1 MIWIVFFIINFC
13 LFIIKLESINYTDFG
28 FTCKYLFSVDMVM
41 GETGQLHLNIILVIR
56 YFLYVL
62 LKVGI
67 RVSVWNNIIYWKL
80 ICCLGNCSREKVV
93 RRKKKLIY
101 FQYTCRYTYKTNIFY
116 LCVHSTMTLKY
127 YVLFTNQGK
136 DFRERIKKRIK

>member
-1 MIWIVFFIINFC
+1 MIWKVFFIINFC

-41 GETGQLHLNIILVIR
+41 GKTGQLHLNIILVIR

-80 ICCLGNCSREKVV
+80 ICCLGNCSPEKVV
-93 RRKKKLIY
+93 RRKKKTYLLSIHLQIY
-101 FQYTCRYTYKTNIFY
+101 LQNKHFLSLRAFNYDFKI
-116 LCVHSTMTLKY
+116 LCFVHKS
-127 YVLFTNQGK
+127 
-136 DFRERIKKRIK
+136 R